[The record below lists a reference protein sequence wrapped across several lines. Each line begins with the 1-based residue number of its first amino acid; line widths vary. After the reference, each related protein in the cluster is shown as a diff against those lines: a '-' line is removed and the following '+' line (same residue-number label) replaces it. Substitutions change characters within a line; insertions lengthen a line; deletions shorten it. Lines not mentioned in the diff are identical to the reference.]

1 MPFFCATLRD
11 MKRVQKT
18 IGRPSKL
25 QAFADAAG
33 MTVEGFVEELLNEPD
48 TTARCAELGID
59 PSTPYQWM
67 RRRGQSVRT
76 VKRLKRRT
84 S

>member
-1 MPFFCATLRD
+1 MSSFCVTLRN
-11 MKRVQKT
+11 MKTVQKT

-33 MTVEGFVEELLNEPD
+33 MTVEGFVEQLLNEPD
-48 TTARCAELGID
+48 TTARCVELGID

-67 RRRGQSVRT
+67 RRRGHSVRT
-76 VKRLKRRT
+76 VKRLERGT

>member
-1 MPFFCATLRD
+1 
-11 MKRVQKT
+11 
-18 IGRPSKL
+18 
-25 QAFADAAG
+25 

-84 S
+84 N